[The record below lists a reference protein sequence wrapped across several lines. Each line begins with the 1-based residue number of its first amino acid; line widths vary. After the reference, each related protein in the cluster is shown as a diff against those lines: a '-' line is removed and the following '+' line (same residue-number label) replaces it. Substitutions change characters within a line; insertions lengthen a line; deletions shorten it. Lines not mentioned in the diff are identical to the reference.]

1 MNHSGET
8 QLSIALSCCTSEDL
22 SPMARERLDRA
33 AADLRTRDPMFA
45 QWAEGYGVIQH
56 DALTQLRIAALA
68 ERTSV
73 AGGTAGRV
81 SLLQCL
87 MAADRLASAGLWLV
101 AHMTY
106 ARRMRRDGDSLP
118 ADAFKPTPEGHTGG
132 SLNMVPAY
140 VAYLLANAVSGFT
153 RGWVMGQGH
162 CVAAVDAVNLL
173 VGNVHPAHA
182 ERYDLSDAGLSRF
195 VSDFYSYAIRADGTP
210 ESPLGSHV
218 NAHSAGGVIEG
229 GYLGFA
235 ELLWPHMPLKG
246 ERLVAFLS
254 DGAFEEQRGS
264 DWAPRWWRAE
274 DSGLV
279 APIMILNGRRIEQRS
294 SIAQEGGERWLHR
307 HLRLNGFEPIGL
319 DGRDPAS
326 LAWGIMEIE
335 ERLQSAPSASTEP
348 VRLGYGVAEAPKG
361 FGFPGAGSNRAHNL
375 PLEGN
380 PARNA
385 AARDAFNAAA
395 RRLWVAPTELDAAVV
410 LLNTHTT
417 QGRVR
422 ERDHAMACR
431 SVAPPK
437 LAEPSWKDLGT
448 EASPMAALDDFVLQ
462 VITDNPH
469 LRPRIGNPDELRSNK
484 LERTL
489 DTLKHRV
496 STAEIGVAE
505 AADGAVITALN
516 EEAVI
521 CAALGNKGGINL
533 AVTYEAFGM
542 KMLGAL
548 RQEIIFARH
557 LSEAGRPPRWISVP
571 LLLTSHTWEN
581 AKNEQSHQ
589 DPSLVEALLGEMAD
603 VCSVRFPVDA
613 NSALAML
620 SDCYGSHGSIVGLV
634 VPKREVPNRLSSEQA
649 RRLARDGVLV
659 VRGEPKVSQVLLAAI
674 GAYQL
679 DQALLAGDR
688 LHQRGVQ
695 VAVICIGEPGRL
707 RRARDAREAAAL
719 LDDRSV
725 ESVFP
730 AGIPRVFLSHTRPE
744 PMIGALRR
752 IDTGPSSSRAL
763 GYVNRGG
770 TLDVEGLLFANRCTW
785 AHAVAEVSEIL
796 GHELGDW
803 LSPEERAA
811 VAGFGD
817 PRVLRQDFQ
826 RG

>member
-1 MNHSGET
+1 
-8 QLSIALSCCTSEDL
+8 
-22 SPMARERLDRA
+22 
-33 AADLRTRDPMFA
+33 
-45 QWAEGYGVIQH
+45 
-56 DALTQLRIAALA
+56 
-68 ERTSV
+68 
-73 AGGTAGRV
+73 
-81 SLLQCL
+81 
-87 MAADRLASAGLWLV
+87 
-101 AHMTY
+101 
-106 ARRMRRDGDSLP
+106 
-118 ADAFKPTPEGHTGG
+118 
-132 SLNMVPAY
+132 MVPAY
-140 VAYLLANAVSGFT
+140 VGYLLANAVSGFT

-162 CVAAVDAVNLL
+162 CVAAVDAMNLW
-173 VGNVHPAHA
+173 VGNVHPAHG
-182 ERYDLSDAGLSRF
+182 ERYNLSDAGLSRF
-195 VSDFYSYAIRADGTP
+195 VSDFYSYALRADGTP

-279 APIMILNGRRIEQRS
+279 TPIMILNGRRIEQRS

-335 ERLQSAPSASTEP
+335 DRLQAASSTSSAP
-348 VRLGYGVAEAPKG
+348 VQLGYGIAEAPKG

-375 PLEGN
+375 PLDGN
-380 PARNA
+380 PARDA
-385 AARDAFNAAA
+385 TARDAFNAAA
-395 RRLWVAPTELDAAVV
+395 RQLWVAPTELDAAVAT
-410 LLNTHTT
+410 LNTHAA
-417 QGRVR
+417 QGRAR

-431 SVAPPK
+431 SVAVPE
-437 LAEPSWKDLGT
+437 LAQPVWRDVGT
-448 EASPMAALDDFVLQ
+448 EASPMAALDDFVLR
-462 VITDNPH
+462 VIADNPQ
-469 LRPRIGNPDELRSNK
+469 LRPRIGNPDELRSNR

-489 DTLKHRV
+489 DALKHRV

-505 AADGAVITALN
+505 AVDGAVITALN

-533 AVTYEAFGM
+533 VVTYEAFGM

-557 LSEAGRPPRWISVP
+557 LCEAGRPPRWLSVP

-620 SDCYGSHGSIVGLV
+620 RDCYGSHGRIVGLV
-634 VPKREVPNRLSSEQA
+634 VPKRDVPSRLSAEQA
-649 RRLARDGVLV
+649 ERLARSGVLV
-659 VRGEPKVSQVLLAAI
+659 VHGEPRSSQVLLAAI

-679 DQALLAGDR
+679 DQALLAGER
-688 LHQRGVQ
+688 LQQRGLQ

-707 RRARDAREAAAL
+707 RRARDGRESAAL
-719 LDDRSV
+719 LDDAAV
-725 ESVFP
+725 EAVFP

-752 IDTGPSSSRAL
+752 IDTGPTSSRAL
-763 GYVNRGG
+763 GYINRGG

-785 AHAVAEVSEIL
+785 AHVLVEVSGML

-803 LSPEERAA
+803 LSAEERAA
-811 VAGFGD
+811 VAGVGD
-817 PRVLRQDFQ
+817 PRVLRRDF
-826 RG
+826 RRE